1 MLVLDGQSPNK
12 KAGDGPGRQK
22 RAYVTL
28 LGRSLWGF
36 VNSYYAV
43 LRHREYYPSRI
54 IIFVEE
60 VYKDKLDKGKMALL
74 ALSEE
79 FGFIPS
85 IDVELISE
93 SELFE
98 AGSRIQMIVR
108 ELAENDYE
116 TALEITPGRK
126 ALVTG
131 ALISLSGM
139 GLDHVFYLKV
149 KDLEDGAKP
158 YMMIPL
164 QIQRQ
169 IDFIRKSEVAV

>member
-1 MLVLDGQSPNK
+1 M
-12 KAGDGPGRQK
+12 
-22 RAYVTL
+22 
-28 LGRSLWGF
+28 GRSLWGF
-36 VNSYYAV
+36 VNSYFAV
-43 LRHREYYPSRI
+43 LRHRRYFPDII

-60 VYKDKLDKGKMALL
+60 VYKDKLDQGRKALL

-79 FGFIPS
+79 FGFNPRIE
-85 IDVELISE
+85 VELIPE
-93 SELFE
+93 CEIFE
-98 AGSRIQMIVR
+98 AGLRIQSIVKDLR
-108 ELAENDYE
+108 ASGYE

-139 GLDHVFYLKV
+139 GIDHVFYLKV